1 MQSDHQVAETG
12 AVPWAHLRLP
22 PFPQVAIRVLQL
34 AGKKDVSM
42 RQLSEVIS
50 SEPAFCSEVL
60 TIANSLLYA
69 PRYPVTSMLQAV
81 AILGIHNLKGMCLTV
96 GVRAYLG
103 RALTNPVMRGIWRH
117 NLATAL
123 IARELAFVGMLDR
136 DTAYTAGLLHD
147 LGRLAFAVLQ
157 PAAYI
162 GLLEQHVG
170 TSQSILAHEKSLF
183 GEDHCCAGVHLVREW
198 QLPSEFE
205 SVVREH
211 HSDRKLDAWLLPD
224 LVRVSCKMADAVG
237 FPAFQ
242 GCEVLPYAELLD
254 ELPARERGLFSGSLN
269 QLAFKIGASINAM
282 ESL

>member
-1 MQSDHQVAETG
+1 
-12 AVPWAHLRLP
+12 
-22 PFPQVAIRVLQL
+22 
-34 AGKKDVSM
+34 M

-103 RALTNPVMRGIWRH
+103 QALANPVMRSIWRH

-123 IARELAFVGMLDR
+123 IARELAIAGMLDR
-136 DTAYTAGLLHD
+136 DTAYTAGILHD
-147 LGRLAFAVLQ
+147 LGRLAFAVLR
-157 PAAYI
+157 PAEYI
-162 GLLEQHVG
+162 LLLEQHAG
-170 TSQSILAHEKSLF
+170 TAESMLAQEKTLF
-183 GEDHCCAGVHLVREW
+183 GEDHCCAGAHLVREW
-198 QLPSEFE
+198 KLPSEFE
-205 SVVREH
+205 AVVLEH
-211 HSDRKLDAWLLPD
+211 HSSRQPDAWLLAD

-242 GCEVLPYAELLD
+242 GCAVSPYTEILD
-254 ELPARERGLFSGSLN
+254 ELPKRERSLFAGSLN
-269 QLAFKIGASINAM
+269 QLAFKIGTSINAM

>member
-1 MQSDHQVAETG
+1 MHSEDQGAGTA

-34 AGKKDVSM
+34 AGNKAVSM

-69 PRYPVTSMLQAV
+69 PQYPVTSMLQAV

-103 RALTNPVMRGIWRH
+103 QALSNPVMRALWRH

-123 IARELAFVGMLDR
+123 IARELALGGELDR
-136 DTAYTAGLLHD
+136 DTAYTAGVLHD
-147 LGRLAFAVLQ
+147 LGRLAFAVLR
-157 PAAYI
+157 PAEYVL
-162 GLLEQHVG
+162 LLEQHVG
-170 TSQSILAHEKSLF
+170 TPQSMLAREKSLF
-183 GEDHCCAGVHLVREW
+183 GEDHCHAGAHVVREW
-198 QLPSEFE
+198 KLPPEFE
-205 SVVREH
+205 AVVLDH
-211 HSDRKLDAWLLPD
+211 HSGRRLDAWLLPD

-242 GCEVLPYAELLD
+242 GCEVSPYAELLD
-254 ELPARERGLFSGSLN
+254 ELPARERSLFSGSLN